1 MTRRP
6 RWLEVFPQRCRKESP
21 NKAQWAENFG
31 GVFFFFFLGFDSFP
45 SKYPS
50 NMWEHVGTHG
60 LRHWNEDLTINNRY
74 CVPSFVHVETSGEKG
89 GPNNLSNKHVN
100 GLNTCPEFTWL
111 LKFRYV
117 KHIRS
122 QNHLPI
128 DSRKLAFWPE
138 SPWVGHHSSDVEP
151 KSPWLI
157 HVASFW
163 Q

>member
-1 MTRRP
+1 
-6 RWLEVFPQRCRKESP
+6 
-21 NKAQWAENFG
+21 
-31 GVFFFFFLGFDSFP
+31 
-45 SKYPS
+45 
-50 NMWEHVGTHG
+50 MWEHVGTHG